1 MCYVGPCRQLLRKP
15 NNRASP
21 LVTLTMCSK
30 ELDEVLE
37 NYPSKSVVA
46 RAMTAARASIEAAI
60 DRTTRRL
67 ERARLS

>member
-1 MCYVGPCRQLLRKP
+1 M
-15 NNRASP
+15 
-21 LVTLTMCSK
+21 
-30 ELDEVLE
+30 
-37 NYPSKSVVA
+37 VA